1 MDSARSHDF
10 TFNEA
15 VSLIVNCKDQDEID
29 YYWEKLSAVPD
40 SEQCGWLKDQFG
52 VSWQI
57 VPENMNELMER
68 DMEKVTP
75 VILAMK
81 KIIIADIITAA
92 EEN

>member
-1 MDSARSHDF
+1 M
-10 TFNEA
+10 
-15 VSLIVNCKDQDEID
+15 
-29 YYWEKLSAVPD
+29 EK
-40 SEQCGWLKDQFG
+40 
-52 VSWQI
+52 
-57 VPENMNELMER
+57 